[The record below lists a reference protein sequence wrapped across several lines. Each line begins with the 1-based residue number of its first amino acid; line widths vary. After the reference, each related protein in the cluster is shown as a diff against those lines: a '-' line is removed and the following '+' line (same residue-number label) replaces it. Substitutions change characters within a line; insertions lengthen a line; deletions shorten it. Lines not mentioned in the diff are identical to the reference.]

1 MNPTISY
8 MAFST
13 NKSCKEVLYNTN
25 LWISD
30 FDCFEIELLFLKS
43 LTLLNVFKSN
53 IPNLFERLQLII
65 KEIEQLRAENAVLNK
80 KVKQYNNYVD
90 SILKKDVFKLS
101 DDYLEKYHNLAKD
114 VFLFTQKYKNF
125 KLELYEF
132 LTGIIL

>member
-13 NKSCKEVLYNTN
+13 NKSYKEVLYNTN

-30 FDCFEIELLFLKS
+30 FDCFEVELLFFKS

-65 KEIEQLRAENAVLNK
+65 KEIEQLRTENAVLNK
-80 KVKQYNNYVD
+80 KVKQYNNYVE
-90 SILKKDVFKLS
+90 SILKKDAFNLS
-101 DDYLEKYHNLAKD
+101 DNYLEKYHNLAEAI
-114 VFLFTQKYKNF
+114 FLFTQKYKNF

-132 LTGIIL
+132 LSGIIL